1 MDDDH
6 DDHRRAPGTTA
17 RLAPS
22 NPTTRIP
29 EHADPPSLSPAVL
42 EWVQVSTPSGR
53 SNVANVQQ
61 IRSHVTRRRHQR
73 VASERTKYGTLRQTN
88 SSRRILPL
96 AIGGDGSRV
105 SIDEK
110 KEPEEELPLR
120 ACADLEN
127 IEPRSHGKEWAK
139 KEIEHHELVSAPTVG
154 FGSRG
159 SQAIWLLP
167 SNLQAPPYAA
177 TLINH
182 LFEGVARKMFNMN
195 DWPNKYRSTLWTLG
209 TSSPAAFHM
218 TLCTAATHIARLQN
232 QEYSL
237 QSVKLKAQ
245 ALAGVNQHLR
255 NPDTALS
262 DETIGAILSLLV
274 QEHLFGDL
282 RIWELHMAGL
292 QRIVK
297 LRGGFWSLSPKLQ
310 ALICWIDTNVSCVLD
325 SLPRFPPPENT
336 IPVFD
341 LPVRDVDLEPL
352 RRRGVR
358 NDLLATMLVYQ
369 DLTAQIAAAGG
380 LCRFLESN
388 WLTPAYLGVS
398 SLGGRQKMNVVLRRL
413 LRRAATEYDADL
425 WHPILTETCRLAVL
439 IHFCA
444 MYEEYQR
451 WPPIR
456 NPQNAISL
464 KDAVLKAELLH
475 LNDLEE
481 FRIWVLF
488 TGANACIESSLEQD
502 WFDQQV
508 HIIQKLYLWEEI
520 EPILKKWF
528 WTGDDCRRRYF
539 AVWQRV
545 GLRTCVGI

>member
-6 DDHRRAPGTTA
+6 EDHRGAPGTTA

-22 NPTTRIP
+22 NPTTRRA
-29 EHADPPSLSPAVL
+29 EHADPPASTSLSPDVL

-88 SSRRILPL
+88 SNRRILPL
-96 AIGGDGSRV
+96 ALAGDESKV
-105 SIDEK
+105 SINEK
-110 KEPEEELPLR
+110 KGAEKKDPEEDLPLKSCG
-120 ACADLEN
+120 AGKADVEN
-127 IEPRSHGKEWAK
+127 IDPRSHSKNWTK
-139 KEIEHHELVSAPTVG
+139 KEIEHQELVSAPTTG

-177 TLINH
+177 HLINH
-182 LFEGVARKMFNMN
+182 LPVHALDAGHVQPGGVSHDPVYGGDAHR
-195 DWPNKYRSTLWTLG
+195 
-209 TSSPAAFHM
+209 PAAKPRILPAVGQAQGASPRGRQPASPQPGH
-218 TLCTAATHIARLQN
+218 RL
-232 QEYSL
+232 
-237 QSVKLKAQ
+237 VRRD
-245 ALAGVNQHLR
+245 H
-255 NPDTALS
+255 
-262 DETIGAILSLLV
+262 
-274 QEHLFGDL
+274 
-282 RIWELHMAGL
+282 
-292 QRIVK
+292 
-297 LRGGFWSLSPKLQ
+297 RGGPVASGPGAPVRGSPSLATTHGWPGTNRQ
-310 ALICWIDTNVSCVLD
+310 APRIDTNVSCVLD

-341 LPVRDVDLEPL
+341 LPVRSVSLEPL

-358 NDLLATMLVYQ
+358 NDLLTTMLVYQ
-369 DLTAQIAAAGG
+369 DLTVQIAAAGG

-388 WLTPAYLGVS
+388 WLTPAFLGVS
-398 SLGGRQKMNVVLRRL
+398 SLGGRQKMNAVFRRL
-413 LRRAATEYDADL
+413 LRRPATEYDVDL
-425 WHPILTETCRLAVL
+425 WHPNLTETCRLAVL

-451 WPPIR
+451 WPPIH
-456 NPQNAISL
+456 NPQNAASL

-475 LNDLEE
+475 LDDLEE

-488 TGANACIESSLEQD
+488 TGANACVESSLQQD

-508 HIIQKLYLWEEI
+508 HIIQKLYLWDEI

-545 GLRTCVGI
+545 GLNACVDI